1 MFQYNTL
8 LTFYTN
14 RIFTFESK
22 KIRSKLT
29 FESKNSLYNL
39 FFQSK

>member
-22 KIRSKLT
+22 KLRTNLT
-29 FESKNSLYNL
+29 FENKKLP
-39 FFQSK
+39 